1 MLSCAHFFLKIL
13 QSLPVSYR
21 VQTPPCS
28 LGSTFWALLTFLASF
43 PYKSLSYMLIYSIF
57 LREVYFLPQC
67 PYAALP
73 LLEPFLSL
81 PFNMESGRGFKDRFP
96 QLLLECQMG
105 TCHSSVFR
113 LLQPQNKC
121 ILTSIFH
128 TCHPAPASLPG
139 GDCEH
144 LDCRVYALFPTPS
157 AGQ

>member
-28 LGSTFWALLTFLASF
+28 LGSMFWALLTFLASF

-81 PFNMESGRGFKDRFP
+81 PFISRMFMLVWRRVSNVLSA
-96 QLLLECQMG
+96 
-105 TCHSSVFR
+105 
-113 LLQPQNKC
+113 LLQSSDVQSAGFACDFSGGREGIALCKQTQALPS
-121 ILTSIFH
+121 TW
-128 TCHPAPASLPG
+128 SLP
-139 GDCEH
+139 E
-144 LDCRVYALFPTPS
+144 LF
-157 AGQ
+157 QN